1 MNLTD
6 LQVELRSIEERIAK
20 LHFEIEKMKLKPK
33 PEEEKKADFKTITKL
48 AKQHMIT
55 DLRISSASEVIRKQF
70 VSSLSYLLLT
80 EEKDIYERLL
90 YLCRISQ
97 GCGLNLSA
105 EDIYK
110 AGLEFEFKDMK
121 ELCTDLQEYKYSY
134 LVEAFIIANLS
145 EETSTEI
152 WAVIADIAKLMECDK
167 EEIQVIGQVAKS
179 RLLDDSELLKRIPR
193 PSKNRWSGKF
203 VEYIPEQ
210 WLEKKRIHCKTI
222 CIDKY
227 KRLDLE
233 VDLEA
238 MQNGFKTE
246 YPCVIK
252 DRLPCGSVVQKGDTL
267 LTYDEEVIKSGE
279 KNSNS
284 FMLFLLSKTTTIE
297 KRNITAPCDG
307 IVFYAEY
314 DKKGEISDKMDKY
327 IAVFVVSYFDEYAS
341 FCKWYAEKNT
351 LMGVLLSTV
360 VCKEK

>member
-20 LHFEIEKMKLKPK
+20 LHFEIEKMKPK
-33 PEEEKKADFKTITKL
+33 PEEEKKADFETITKL

-134 LVEAFIIANLS
+134 LVEAFTIANLS
-145 EETSTEI
+145 EESSTEI
-152 WAVIADIAKLMECDK
+152 LTVIADIAKLMECDK

-193 PSKNRWSGKF
+193 PSKNRWSGMF
-203 VEYIPEQ
+203 VEYISEQ

-227 KRLDLE
+227 RRSVLDAAP
-233 VDLEA
+233 D
-238 MQNGFKTE
+238 GFKTE
-246 YPCVIK
+246 HPCVIK

-267 LTYDEEVIKSGE
+267 LKYDEKVITSE
-279 KNSNS
+279 ERNNPYI
-284 FMLFLLSKTTTIE
+284 FMLFLSQETTTIE
-297 KRNITAPCDG
+297 ERNITAPCDG